1 MATGQCDGGSLS
13 EILSSQVD
21 LSSKKK
27 SKKDHYISISSI
39 LIASLYE
46 TYMLW
51 SDLRCQLLDECLKN
65 ERQKER
71 ERERER
77 DKYISHLC
85 VLVQGFVFKK
95 MDGTL
100 KYYIL
105 G

>member
-1 MATGQCDGGSLS
+1 
-13 EILSSQVD
+13 
-21 LSSKKK
+21 
-27 SKKDHYISISSI
+27 
-39 LIASLYE
+39 
-46 TYMLW
+46 MLW
-51 SDLRCQLLDECLKN
+51 SDLRCHLLDECLKK
-65 ERQKER
+65 ERHR

-77 DKYISHLC
+77 DREREKYISHLC